1 MELADSLRFQKPTN
15 AQPETVGSN
24 FKRQTLRMVFKDKL
38 KEKGLIITPEIDNLL
53 AIAWNNQAHIGD
65 LLLFHVNGF
74 YQEDTLIWN
83 ENNPENKLN
92 PHVIGLGSEGHSEQ
106 SHYSFIHK
114 YRTTNISALNYL
126 EYLKLHEWTQGR
138 SKEIDE
144 LVDIEETS
152 IQLEMLIYL
161 KFWEADL
168 VIKKLYQFTRALN
181 GEFYDWY
188 FRVSE
193 SKRDTTSTG
202 TRQDILRKNVRD
214 KIKPHSEKLYQF
226 IKETYKTQIRNSIA
240 HSNYSFLGRHIH
252 PNNYIEND
260 PHASI
265 RTLSFDEWIHMFHN
279 TLVLHN
285 EYIRMNNLINDHYA
299 ELASKHDNTME
310 ILVTE
315 KDGKQ
320 YPLYVEYRPE
330 WKDWIFKQN
339 N

>member
-1 MELADSLRFQKPTN
+1 MI
-15 AQPETVGSN
+15 
-24 FKRQTLRMVFKDKL
+24 FKDKL
-38 KEKGLIITPEIDNLL
+38 KEKGLIIRPEIDKLL
-53 AIAWNNQAHIGD
+53 DIAWNKQAHIGD
-65 LLLFHVNGF
+65 LLLFHINGF

-83 ENNPENKLN
+83 ENNPEKKFN
-92 PHVIGLGSEGHSEQ
+92 PHVIGPGSEGHSEQ
-106 SHYSFIHK
+106 AHYSFIHK
-114 YRTTNISALNYL
+114 YRTTNISKLTYP
-126 EYLKLHEWTQGR
+126 EYLKLHECTQER

-161 KFWEADL
+161 KFWETDMI
-168 VIKKLYQFTRALN
+168 IKKLYQFTRALN

-188 FRVSE
+188 FKVSE
-193 SKRDTTSTG
+193 SNRDKTSTG
-202 TRQDILRKNVRD
+202 TRQDILRKSVRD
-214 KIKPHSEKLYQF
+214 KIKPHSEKLYQV
-226 IKETYKTQIRNSIA
+226 IKDTYKTQIRNSIA

-252 PNNYIEND
+252 PNNYIKD
-260 PHASI
+260 APHASI
-265 RTLSFDEWIHMFHN
+265 RALSFNEWIDMFHN

-299 ELASKHDNTME
+299 KLASKHDNTME

-330 WKDWIFKQN
+330 WKDWKFKQN
-339 N
+339 D